1 MATALHLRG
10 QVESS
15 GRSRQ
20 SINER
25 EGYLVD
31 MLAAIILGVAAAL
44 LGLGLG
50 LAVERRRQARLKMGA
65 EEQGKR
71 IIREAEREAEALRRE
86 ADLEVKD
93 KMLQARTEFEQ
104 ETRTRREELQSLEKR
119 LNQREEILDRKLE
132 ALDRRDGEMAGRE
145 QALNSRVQAVAGE
158 EQRWGKLVEEARQTL
173 ERVAGLTAEEAK
185 AQLVGALEEEAKL
198 HAASRI
204 KRIEDEANETG
215 DERAKQIIGRAVCRV
230 ASEYIAE
237 AAVSVVDLPSD
248 DMKGR
253 IIGREGRNIRALEKA
268 TGIDII
274 VDDTPETI
282 ILSGFDS
289 IRREVARIAIQRL
302 IQDGRIHPARIEE
315 TVEKVGKEIEKDIRE
330 AGEQACFELG
340 ITGLHPELVRM
351 VGRLKYRYSYSQN
364 QLAHTKEVASLSGIL
379 AAELKLDARAVK
391 RAALLHDIGKAADQ
405 GSETSHA
412 LLSAELAK
420 KYNEDPKVV
429 NIVAA
434 HHEEVAPTCPEA
446 VILQAADTLS
456 AARPGARREIM
467 ETYVKRLAKLE
478 EIATSFKGVEKCFAI
493 QAGREVRVVVESE
506 QVNDQAAYTM
516 AREIAK
522 RIEDE
527 MEYPGQIKV
536 TVIRETRAVEYAR

>member
-1 MATALHLRG
+1 MDMWVIMVLAVSVAL
-10 QVESS
+10 
-15 GRSRQ
+15 
-20 SINER
+20 I
-25 EGYLVD
+25 
-31 MLAAIILGVAAAL
+31 
-44 LGLGLG
+44 G
-50 LAVERRRQARLKMGA
+50 LAIGLALERRRQNRLKQQAGDEA
-65 EEQGKR
+65 KR
-71 IIREAEREAEALRRE
+71 ILRDAEREVEARRKEAE
-86 ADLEVKD
+86 LEIKD

-104 ETRTRREELQSLEKR
+104 ESRARREETQSFERR

-132 ALDRRDGEMAGRE
+132 VLDRRERDVIGRE
-145 QALNSRVQAVAGE
+145 QEIRNRDTVLGQQEA
-158 EQRWGKLVEEARQTL
+158 RWHQLVEEAKRKL
-173 ERVAGLTAEEAK
+173 EQVAGLTAEEAK
-185 AQLVGALEEEAKL
+185 AQLMQSLEQEAKL
-198 HAASRI
+198 HAAARV
-204 KRIEDEANETG
+204 KRVEDEANEMA
-215 DERAKQIIGRAVCRV
+215 DERAKQVIGRAICRI
-230 ASEYIAE
+230 ASEYVAE

-289 IRREVARIAIQRL
+289 IRREIARVAIQRL
-302 IQDGRIHPARIEE
+302 IQDGRIHPTRIEE
-315 TVEKVGKEIEKDIRE
+315 TVEKVTKEVEKDIRE

-351 VGRLKYRYSYSQN
+351 VGRLKYRFSYSQN
-364 QLAHTKEVASLSGIL
+364 QLAHTKEVATLAGLL
-379 AAELKLDARAVK
+379 AAEVGLDVKALK

-405 GSETSHA
+405 GTEISHA

-420 KYNEDPKVV
+420 KYNEDARVV
-429 NIVAA
+429 NIIAA
-434 HHEEVAPTCPEA
+434 HHEEVPPQYPEA
-446 VILQAADTLS
+446 ILLQAADTLS

-493 QAGREVRVVVESE
+493 QAGREIRVVVESE
-506 QVNDQAAYTM
+506 QINDQAAFVM
-516 AREIAK
+516 ARDIAK

>member
-1 MATALHLRG
+1 
-10 QVESS
+10 VEP
-15 GRSRQ
+15 
-20 SINER
+20 IA
-25 EGYLVD
+25 V
-31 MLAAIILGVAAAL
+31 IVLGVAAAL

-50 LAVERRRQARLKMGA
+50 LAMERRRQARLKLEA
-65 EEQGKR
+65 EDQAKR
-71 IIREAEREAEALRRE
+71 IIREAEREAEACRRE

-93 KMLQARTEFEQ
+93 KMLQARTEFER
-104 ETRTRREELQSLEKR
+104 ETRARREELQNFEKR

-132 ALDRRDGEMAGRE
+132 VLDRRDREMAARE
-145 QALNSRVQAVAGE
+145 QETKVRAQAVEAQE
-158 EQRWGKLVEEARQTL
+158 SRWNALVEEAKRAL
-173 ERVAGLTAEEAK
+173 ERVAGLTTEEAK
-185 AQLVGALEEEAKL
+185 AQLMHSLEEEAKL

-204 KRIEDEANETG
+204 KRIEDEANELA
-215 DERAKQIIGRAVCRV
+215 DERAKQIIGRAVCRI
-230 ASEYIAE
+230 ASEYVAE

-289 IRREVARIAIQRL
+289 VRREVARVAIQRL

-315 TVEKVGKEIEKDIRE
+315 TVEKVAKEIEKDIRE

-340 ITGLHPELVRM
+340 ISGLHPELTRM
-351 VGRLKYRYSYSQN
+351 VGRLKYRFSYSQN
-364 QLAHTKEVASLSGIL
+364 QLAHTKEVATLAGLL
-379 AAELKLDARAVK
+379 AAELKLDVKAVK

-405 GSETSHA
+405 GSESSHA

-420 KYNEDPKVV
+420 KYNEDAKVI
-429 NIVAA
+429 NIIAA

-446 VILQAADTLS
+446 ILLQAADTLS

-493 QAGREVRVVVESE
+493 QAGREIRVVVEGE
-506 QVNDQAAYTM
+506 QVSDQAAYTM
-516 AREIAK
+516 ARDIAK
-522 RIEDE
+522 RIEGE

>member
-1 MATALHLRG
+1 M
-10 QVESS
+10 
-15 GRSRQ
+15 
-20 SINER
+20 
-25 EGYLVD
+25 D
-31 MLAAIILGVAAAL
+31 MWVTIV
-44 LGLGLG
+44 LG
-50 LAVERRRQARLKMGA
+50 LAMGLVGLAIGWALERQRQKRLKQQAGDDA
-65 EEQGKR
+65 RR
-71 IIREAEREAEALRRE
+71 ILREAEREIEARRKE
-86 ADLEVKD
+86 ADLEIKGRT
-93 KMLQARTEFEQ
+93 LQVRTEFEQ
-104 ETRTRREELQSLEKR
+104 ETRARREELQGLERR

-132 ALDRRDGEMAGRE
+132 VLDRRDRDLGGRE
-145 QALNSRVQAVAGE
+145 QEMRTRDAAVVQKE
-158 EQRWGKLVEEARQTL
+158 EHWRSLVEEAKRTL
-173 ERVAGLTAEEAK
+173 ERVAGFTSEEAK
-185 AQLVGALEEEAKL
+185 TQLMQALEDEAKL
-198 HAASRI
+198 HVSARI
-204 KRIEDEANETG
+204 KRIEDEANELG
-215 DERAKQIIGRAVCRV
+215 EERAKQIIGRAICRI
-230 ASEYIAE
+230 ASEYVAE

-289 IRREVARIAIQRL
+289 IRREIARVAIQRL
-302 IQDGRIHPARIEE
+302 IQDGRIHPTRIEE
-315 TVEKVGKEIEKDIRE
+315 MVEKVTKEVEKDIRE

-351 VGRLKYRYSYSQN
+351 VGRLKYRFSYSQN
-364 QLAHTKEVASLSGIL
+364 QLAHTKEVVTLAGLL
-379 AAELKLDARAVK
+379 AAEVGLDVKALK

-405 GSETSHA
+405 GTETSHA

-420 KYNEDPKVV
+420 KYNEEPRVV
-429 NIVAA
+429 NIIAA
-434 HHEEVAPTCPEA
+434 HHEEVAAQYPEA

-493 QAGREVRVVVESE
+493 QAGREIRVVVESG
-506 QVNDQAAYTM
+506 QINDQAAFVM
-516 AREIAK
+516 ARDIAK
-522 RIEDE
+522 RIEEE

>member
-1 MATALHLRG
+1 
-10 QVESS
+10 VESWLT
-15 GRSRQ
+15 
-20 SINER
+20 I
-25 EGYLVD
+25 V
-31 MLAAIILGVAAAL
+31 LALALGL
-44 LGLGLG
+44 LGIGLG
-50 LAVERRRQARLKMGA
+50 WVLHRQRQERHRQEA
-65 EEQGKR
+65 ESEAKR
-71 IIREAEREAEALRRE
+71 ILQEAQREVEARRKE
-86 ADLEVKD
+86 ADLEIKD
-93 KMLQARTEFEQ
+93 RMLQTRTELEQ
-104 ETRTRREELQSLEKR
+104 ETRARREEFQAFEKR
-119 LNQREEILDRKLE
+119 LTQREEILDRKLE
-132 ALDRRDGEMAGRE
+132 VLDRRERDLAGRE
-145 QALNSRVQAVAGE
+145 EQVRTRDAAVSKQEGHWN
-158 EQRWGKLVEEARQTL
+158 QLVEEATKTL
-173 ERVAGLTAEEAK
+173 ERVAGMSSDEARG
-185 AQLVGALEEEAKL
+185 QLMRSMEEEAKL
-198 HAASRI
+198 QVAARV
-204 KRIEDEANETG
+204 KRIEDEANAMAE
-215 DERAKQIIGRAVCRV
+215 ERAKQVIGRAICRI
-230 ASEYIAE
+230 ASEYVAE

-289 IRREVARIAIQRL
+289 VRREIARQAIQRL
-302 IQDGRIHPARIEE
+302 IQDGRIHPTRIEE
-315 TVEKVGKEIEKDIRE
+315 TVEKVTKEMEKDIRE

-364 QLAHTKEVASLSGIL
+364 QLAHTKEVATLAGLL
-379 AAELKLDARAVK
+379 AAEIGLDVKAVK

-405 GSETSHA
+405 GTEVSHA

-420 KYNEDPKVV
+420 KYNEDPRVI
-429 NIVAA
+429 NIIAA
-434 HHEEVAPTCPEA
+434 HHEEGAPQYPEA
-446 VILQAADTLS
+446 VLLQAADTLS

-493 QAGREVRVVVESE
+493 QAGREIRVVVESE
-506 QVNDQAAYTM
+506 QINDQAAFVM
-516 AREIAK
+516 ARDIAK
-522 RIEDE
+522 RIESE

>member
-1 MATALHLRG
+1 VIVGVGLAAAVLGLLVGLVLQRQRQTRLKQEAEEKAQRVLRDA
-10 QVESS
+10 
-15 GRSRQ
+15 
-20 SINER
+20 ER
-25 EGYLVD
+25 E
-31 MLAAIILGVAAAL
+31 
-44 LGLGLG
+44 
-50 LAVERRRQARLKMGA
+50 VEARR
-65 EEQGKR
+65 
-71 IIREAEREAEALRRE
+71 REAE
-86 ADLEVKD
+86 LEIKD
-93 KMLQARTEFEQ
+93 KMLQARTEFEH
-104 ETRTRREELQSLEKR
+104 ESRGRREELLSFEKR

-132 ALDRRDGEMAGRE
+132 ALDRRERE
-145 QALNSRVQAVAGE
+145 QTGLEQTLKSR
-158 EQRWGKLVEEARQTL
+158 EQSLAQQEARWRALTEDASRKL
-173 ERVAGLTAEEAK
+173 EQIAGLTAEEART
-185 AQLVGALEEEAKL
+185 QLVQALEDEAKM
-198 HAASRI
+198 HAAARI
-204 KRIEDEANETG
+204 KRLEDQANETG
-215 DERAKQIIGRAVCRV
+215 EERAREIIGRAICRL
-230 ASEYIAE
+230 ASEYVAE

-289 IRREVARIAIQRL
+289 IRREIARVAIQRL

-315 TVEKVGKEIEKDIRE
+315 TVEKVTKELEKDIRE

-340 ITGLHPELVRM
+340 ITGMHPELVRM

-364 QLAHTKEVASLSGIL
+364 QLAHTKEVAQLAGLL
-379 AAELKLDARAVK
+379 AAEVKLDVKAVK

-405 GSETSHA
+405 GSESSHA

-420 KYNEDPKVV
+420 KYSEDARVV
-429 NIVAA
+429 NIIAA
-434 HHEEVAPTCPEA
+434 HHEEIAPQYPEA
-446 VILQAADTLS
+446 ILLQAADTLS

-467 ETYVKRLAKLE
+467 ETYVRRLAKLE

-493 QAGREVRVVVESE
+493 QAGREVRVVVEGEAVS
-506 QVNDQAAYTM
+506 DQGAFVM
-516 AREIAK
+516 ARDIAK

>member
-1 MATALHLRG
+1 MEIWVTIVVALGMVLVG
-10 QVESS
+10 LIA
-15 GRSRQ
+15 GRALERQ
-20 SINER
+20 RKN
-25 EGYLVD
+25 
-31 MLAAIILGVAAAL
+31 
-44 LGLGLG
+44 
-50 LAVERRRQARLKMGA
+50 RLKQDA
-65 EEQGKR
+65 EEEAKR
-71 IIREAEREAEALRRE
+71 IIRDTEREVESRRKE
-86 ADLEVKD
+86 ADLEIKD
-93 KMLQARTEFEQ
+93 KALRARTEFEQ
-104 ETRTRREELQSLEKR
+104 EFHTRREETQSFEKR

-132 ALDRRDGEMAGRE
+132 LMDRREREMTAREQELHTRDQAVSKQEAHWQQLVAEAGRKLE
-145 QALNSRVQAVAGE
+145 QL
-158 EQRWGKLVEEARQTL
+158 
-173 ERVAGLTAEEAK
+173 AGLTAEEAK
-185 AQLVGALEEEAKL
+185 DQLLRALEEEAKL
-198 HAASRI
+198 HAAAHI
-204 KRIEDEANETG
+204 KRIEDTATETG
-215 DERAKQIIGRAVCRV
+215 EDRAKQIIGRAICRI
-230 ASEYIAE
+230 ASEYVAE

-289 IRREVARIAIQRL
+289 IRREVARVAIQRL

-315 TVEKVGKEIEKDIRE
+315 TVEKVAKEVEKDIRE

-351 VGRLKYRYSYSQN
+351 VGRLKFRYSYSQN
-364 QLAHTKEVASLSGIL
+364 QLAHTKEVTSLAGLL
-379 AAELKLDARAVK
+379 AAELKLDVKAVK

-420 KYNEDPKVV
+420 KYNEDPRVV
-429 NIVAA
+429 NIIAA
-434 HHEEVAPTCPEA
+434 HHEEVAPQYAEA
-446 VILQAADTLS
+446 VLLQAADTLS

-467 ETYVKRLAKLE
+467 ETYVRRLAKLE

-493 QAGREVRVVVESE
+493 QAGREIRVVVGSE
-506 QVNDQAAYTM
+506 QISDQAAYVM
-516 AREIAK
+516 ARDIAK

>member
-1 MATALHLRG
+1 
-10 QVESS
+10 V
-15 GRSRQ
+15 
-20 SINER
+20 
-25 EGYLVD
+25 
-31 MLAAIILGVAAAL
+31 
-44 LGLGLG
+44 
-50 LAVERRRQARLKMGA
+50 
-65 EEQGKR
+65 
-71 IIREAEREAEALRRE
+71 
-86 ADLEVKD
+86 
-93 KMLQARTEFEQ
+93 
-104 ETRTRREELQSLEKR
+104 
-119 LNQREEILDRKLE
+119 
-132 ALDRRDGEMAGRE
+132 
-145 QALNSRVQAVAGE
+145 
-158 EQRWGKLVEEARQTL
+158 
-173 ERVAGLTAEEAK
+173 
-185 AQLVGALEEEAKL
+185 
-198 HAASRI
+198 
-204 KRIEDEANETG
+204 
-215 DERAKQIIGRAVCRV
+215 
-230 ASEYIAE
+230 AE

-289 IRREVARIAIQRL
+289 VRREIARVAIQRL
-302 IQDGRIHPARIEE
+302 IQDGRIHPTRIEE
-315 TVEKVGKEIEKDIRE
+315 MVEKVTKEVEKDIRE

-364 QLAHTKEVASLSGIL
+364 QLAHTKEVVTLAGLL
-379 AAELKLDARAVK
+379 AAELGLDVKALK

-405 GSETSHA
+405 GTETSHA

-420 KYNEDPKVV
+420 KYNEDARVV
-429 NIVAA
+429 NIIAA
-434 HHEEVAPTCPEA
+434 HHEEVAPQYPEA

-493 QAGREVRVVVESE
+493 QAGREIRVVVESE
-506 QVNDQAAYTM
+506 QINDQAAYVI
-516 AREIAK
+516 ARDIAK

-536 TVIRETRAVEYAR
+536 TVIRETRAIEYAR

>member
-1 MATALHLRG
+1 MEIWVTIVVALGMVVVGL
-10 QVESS
+10 VA
-15 GRSRQ
+15 GRALERQ
-20 SINER
+20 RKN
-25 EGYLVD
+25 
-31 MLAAIILGVAAAL
+31 
-44 LGLGLG
+44 
-50 LAVERRRQARLKMGA
+50 RLKQDA
-65 EEQGKR
+65 EEEAKR
-71 IIREAEREAEALRRE
+71 IIRDTEREVESRRKE
-86 ADLEVKD
+86 ADLEIKD
-93 KMLQARTEFEQ
+93 KALRARTEFEQ
-104 ETRTRREELQSLEKR
+104 EFHTRREETQSFEKR

-132 ALDRRDGEMAGRE
+132 LMDRREREMTSREQELHARDQAVSKQEAHWQQLVGEAGRKLE
-145 QALNSRVQAVAGE
+145 QL
-158 EQRWGKLVEEARQTL
+158 
-173 ERVAGLTAEEAK
+173 AGLTAEEAK
-185 AQLVGALEEEAKL
+185 DQLLRALEEEAKL
-198 HAASRI
+198 HAAAHI
-204 KRIEDEANETG
+204 KRIEDTATETG
-215 DERAKQIIGRAVCRV
+215 EDRAKQIIGRAICRI
-230 ASEYIAE
+230 ASEYVAE

-289 IRREVARIAIQRL
+289 IRREVARVAIQRL

-315 TVEKVGKEIEKDIRE
+315 TVEKVAKEVEKDIRE

-351 VGRLKYRYSYSQN
+351 VGRLKFRYSYSQN
-364 QLAHTKEVASLSGIL
+364 QLAHTKEVTSLAGLL
-379 AAELKLDARAVK
+379 AAELKLDVKAVK

-420 KYNEDPKVV
+420 KYNEDARVV
-429 NIVAA
+429 NIIAA
-434 HHEEVAPTCPEA
+434 HHEEVAPQYAEA
-446 VILQAADTLS
+446 VLLQAADTLS

-467 ETYVKRLAKLE
+467 ETYVRRLAKLE

-493 QAGREVRVVVESE
+493 QAGREIRVVVGSE
-506 QVNDQAAYTM
+506 QISDQAAYVM
-516 AREIAK
+516 ARDIAK

>member
-1 MATALHLRG
+1 MWP
-10 QVESS
+10 
-15 GRSRQ
+15 
-20 SINER
+20 I
-25 EGYLVD
+25 
-31 MLAAIILGVAAAL
+31 L
-44 LGLGLG
+44 LGGLVGVLVGIPLGL
-50 LAVERRRQARLKMGA
+50 LVERRRQARLTQGA
-65 EEQGKR
+65 LAESQR
-71 IIREAEREAEALRRE
+71 ILREAEREAEARRKE
-86 ADLEVKD
+86 ADLEIKD
-93 KMLQARTEFEQ
+93 KALQARAEVEQ
-104 ETRTRREELQSLEKR
+104 ELRSRREEVQSFEKR
-119 LNQREEILDRKLE
+119 LSQREEILDRKLE
-132 ALDRRDGEMAGRE
+132 AMDRRDRELTGRE
-145 QALNSRVQAVAGE
+145 QELKARDQAVSKQEAQWVTLI
-158 EQRWGKLVEEARQTL
+158 EQAQRKLEQT
-173 ERVAGLTAEEAK
+173 AGLTAEEAK
-185 AQLVGALEEEAKL
+185 AQLVQGLEEEAKL
-198 HAASRI
+198 HAAARI
-204 KRIEDEANETG
+204 KRIEDGANETAE
-215 DERAKQIIGRAVCRV
+215 ERAKQIIGRAICRI
-230 ASEYIAE
+230 ASEYVAE

-289 IRREVARIAIQRL
+289 VRREVARVAIQRL

-315 TVEKVGKEIEKDIRE
+315 TVEKVTKEVEKDIRE

-364 QLAHTKEVASLSGIL
+364 QLAHTKEVAGLAGLL
-379 AAELKLDARAVK
+379 AAELKLDVKAVK

-405 GSETSHA
+405 GTETSHA

-420 KYNEDPKVV
+420 KYNEDSRVI
-429 NIVAA
+429 NIIAA
-434 HHEEVAPTCPEA
+434 HHEEVAPQYPEA
-446 VILQAADTLS
+446 VLLQAADTLS

-467 ETYVKRLAKLE
+467 ETYVRRLAKLE

-493 QAGREVRVVVESE
+493 QAGREIRVVVEGE
-506 QVNDQAAYTM
+506 QVNDQAAFVM
-516 AREIAK
+516 ARDIAK

>member
-1 MATALHLRG
+1 MEIWAIVLVALGMVLVG
-10 QVESS
+10 LIS
-15 GRSRQ
+15 GRALERQ
-20 SINER
+20 RQN
-25 EGYLVD
+25 
-31 MLAAIILGVAAAL
+31 
-44 LGLGLG
+44 
-50 LAVERRRQARLKMGA
+50 RRRTDS
-65 EEQGKR
+65 EEEAKR
-71 IIREAEREAEALRRE
+71 IIREAGREVEARRKEAE
-86 ADLEVKD
+86 LEIKD
-93 KMLQARTEFEQ
+93 KSLQARTQFEQ
-104 ETRTRREELQSLEKR
+104 EFRTRREEIQNFEKR
-119 LNQREEILDRKLE
+119 LSQREEILDRKLE
-132 ALDRRDGEMAGRE
+132 VMDRRDREVAARE
-145 QALNSRVQAVAGE
+145 QELRTRDQAV
-158 EQRWGKLVEEARQTL
+158 GKQEAHWRQLVEDAERRL
-173 ERVAGLTAEEAK
+173 EQLAGLTAEEAK
-185 AQLVGALEEEAKL
+185 AQLFRSLEEEAKL
-198 HAASRI
+198 HAAAHI
-204 KRIEDEANETG
+204 KRIEDTANETG
-215 DERAKQIIGRAVCRV
+215 EDRAKQIIGRAICRI
-230 ASEYIAE
+230 ASDYVAE

-289 IRREVARIAIQRL
+289 IRREIARVAIQRL

-315 TVEKVGKEIEKDIRE
+315 TVEKVTKEVEKDIRE

-364 QLAHTKEVASLSGIL
+364 QLAHTKEVATLAGLL
-379 AAELKLDARAVK
+379 AAELKLDVKAVK

-405 GSETSHA
+405 GTETSHA

-420 KYNEDPKVV
+420 KYNEDPRVI
-429 NIVAA
+429 NIIAA
-434 HHEEVAPTCPEA
+434 HHEEVAPQFAEA
-446 VILQAADTLS
+446 VLLQAADTLS

-467 ETYVKRLAKLE
+467 ETYVRRLAKLE

-493 QAGREVRVVVESE
+493 QAGREIRVVVESE
-506 QVNDQAAYTM
+506 QVNDQAAYVM
-516 AREIAK
+516 ARDIAK

>member
-1 MATALHLRG
+1 MEIWVTIVVALGMVAVGL
-10 QVESS
+10 VA
-15 GRSRQ
+15 GRALERQ
-20 SINER
+20 RKN
-25 EGYLVD
+25 
-31 MLAAIILGVAAAL
+31 
-44 LGLGLG
+44 
-50 LAVERRRQARLKMGA
+50 RLKQDA
-65 EEQGKR
+65 EEEAKR
-71 IIREAEREAEALRRE
+71 IIRDTEREVESRRKEAALEIKDKALR
-86 ADLEVKD
+86 
-93 KMLQARTEFEQ
+93 ARTEFEQ
-104 ETRTRREELQSLEKR
+104 EFHTRREETQSFEKR

-132 ALDRRDGEMAGRE
+132 LMDRREREMTTREQELHSRDQTVSKQEAHWQQLVGEAGRKLE
-145 QALNSRVQAVAGE
+145 QL
-158 EQRWGKLVEEARQTL
+158 
-173 ERVAGLTAEEAK
+173 AGLTAEEAK
-185 AQLVGALEEEAKL
+185 DQLLRALEEEAKL
-198 HAASRI
+198 HAAAHI
-204 KRIEDEANETG
+204 KRIEDTATETG
-215 DERAKQIIGRAVCRV
+215 EDRAKQIIGRAICRI
-230 ASEYIAE
+230 ASEYVAE

-289 IRREVARIAIQRL
+289 IRREVARVAIQRL

-315 TVEKVGKEIEKDIRE
+315 TVEKVAKEVEKDIRE

-351 VGRLKYRYSYSQN
+351 VGRLKFRYSYSQN
-364 QLAHTKEVASLSGIL
+364 QLAHTKEVTSLAGLL
-379 AAELKLDARAVK
+379 AAELKLDVKAVK

-420 KYNEDPKVV
+420 KYNEDARVV
-429 NIVAA
+429 NIIAA
-434 HHEEVAPTCPEA
+434 HHEEVAPQYAEA
-446 VILQAADTLS
+446 VLLQAADTLS

-467 ETYVKRLAKLE
+467 ETYVRRLAKLE

-493 QAGREVRVVVESE
+493 QAGREIRVVVGSE
-506 QVNDQAAYTM
+506 QISDQAAYMM
-516 AREIAK
+516 ARDIAK

>member
-1 MATALHLRG
+1 MEIWVTIVVALGMVVVGLIA
-10 QVESS
+10 
-15 GRSRQ
+15 GRALERQ
-20 SINER
+20 RKN
-25 EGYLVD
+25 
-31 MLAAIILGVAAAL
+31 
-44 LGLGLG
+44 
-50 LAVERRRQARLKMGA
+50 RLKQDA
-65 EEQGKR
+65 EEEAKR
-71 IIREAEREAEALRRE
+71 IIRDTEREVESRRKE
-86 ADLEVKD
+86 ADLEIKD
-93 KMLQARTEFEQ
+93 KALRARTEFEQ
-104 ETRTRREELQSLEKR
+104 EFHTRREETQSFEKR

-132 ALDRRDGEMAGRE
+132 LMDRREREMTAREQELHTRDQAVSKQEAHWQQLVGEAGRKLE
-145 QALNSRVQAVAGE
+145 QL
-158 EQRWGKLVEEARQTL
+158 
-173 ERVAGLTAEEAK
+173 AGLTAEEAK
-185 AQLVGALEEEAKL
+185 DQLLRALEEEAKL
-198 HAASRI
+198 HAAAHI
-204 KRIEDEANETG
+204 KRIEDTATETG
-215 DERAKQIIGRAVCRV
+215 EDRAKQIIGRAICRI
-230 ASEYIAE
+230 ASEYVAE

-289 IRREVARIAIQRL
+289 IRREVARVAIQRL

-315 TVEKVGKEIEKDIRE
+315 TVEKVAKEVEKDIRE

-351 VGRLKYRYSYSQN
+351 VGRLKFRYSYSQN
-364 QLAHTKEVASLSGIL
+364 QLAHTKEVTSLAGLL
-379 AAELKLDARAVK
+379 AAELKLDVKAVK

-420 KYNEDPKVV
+420 KYNEDARVV
-429 NIVAA
+429 NIIAA
-434 HHEEVAPTCPEA
+434 HHEEVAPQYAEA
-446 VILQAADTLS
+446 VLLQAADTLS

-467 ETYVKRLAKLE
+467 ETYVRRLAKLE

-493 QAGREVRVVVESE
+493 QAGREIRVVVGSE
-506 QVNDQAAYTM
+506 QISDQAAYVM
-516 AREIAK
+516 ARDIAK

>member
-1 MATALHLRG
+1 
-10 QVESS
+10 VESWFT
-15 GRSRQ
+15 
-20 SINER
+20 IVLA
-25 EGYLVD
+25 LV
-31 MLAAIILGVAAAL
+31 LGL
-44 LGLGLG
+44 LGIGLG
-50 LAVERRRQARLKMGA
+50 WVLHRQRQERHRQEA
-65 EEQGKR
+65 EGEAKR
-71 IIREAEREAEALRRE
+71 IIQEAQREVEARRKE
-86 ADLEVKD
+86 ADLEIKD
-93 KMLQARTEFEQ
+93 RMLQTRTELEQ
-104 ETRTRREELQSLEKR
+104 EVRARREESQAFEKR
-119 LNQREEILDRKLE
+119 LTQREEILDRKLE
-132 ALDRRDGEMAGRE
+132 VLDRRDRDLASRDE
-145 QALNSRVQAVAGE
+145 QLRNRDAAVSKQEGYWK
-158 EQRWGKLVEEARQTL
+158 QLVEEATKNL
-173 ERVAGLTAEEAK
+173 ERLAGMTSEEARG
-185 AQLVGALEEEAKL
+185 QLMRGLEEDAKL
-198 HAASRI
+198 QASARI
-204 KRIEDEANETG
+204 KRIEDEANATAE
-215 DERAKQIIGRAVCRV
+215 ERAKQVIGRAICRI
-230 ASEYIAE
+230 ASEYVAE

-289 IRREVARIAIQRL
+289 VRREIARQAIQRL
-302 IQDGRIHPARIEE
+302 IQDGRIHPTRIEE
-315 TVEKVGKEIEKDIRE
+315 TVEKVTKELEKDIRE

-364 QLAHTKEVASLSGIL
+364 QLAHTKEVATLAGLL
-379 AAELKLDARAVK
+379 AAEIGLDVKAVK

-405 GSETSHA
+405 GTEVSHA

-420 KYNEDPKVV
+420 KYNEDPRVI
-429 NIVAA
+429 NIIAA
-434 HHEEVAPTCPEA
+434 HHEEVAPQYPEA
-446 VILQAADTLS
+446 VLLQAADTLS

-493 QAGREVRVVVESE
+493 QAGREIRVVVESE
-506 QVNDQAAYTM
+506 QINDQAAYVM
-516 AREIAK
+516 ARDIAK
-522 RIEDE
+522 RIENE

>member
-1 MATALHLRG
+1 M
-10 QVESS
+10 V
-15 GRSRQ
+15 
-20 SINER
+20 
-25 EGYLVD
+25 V
-31 MLAAIILGVAAAL
+31 LGVAATL

-50 LAVERRRQARLKMGA
+50 LAMERRRQTRLKLEA
-65 EEQGKR
+65 EDQAKR
-71 IIREAEREAEALRRE
+71 ILREAEREAEALRRE
-86 ADLEVKD
+86 ADLEIKD
-93 KMLQARTEFEQ
+93 KTLQARTVFEQ
-104 ETRTRREELQSLEKR
+104 ETRSRREELQSFEKR

-132 ALDRRDGEMAGRE
+132 VLDRRDREAAERE
-145 QALNSRVQAVAGE
+145 QELKTRLQAVGE
-158 EQRWGKLVEEARQTL
+158 QEQRWQQLVGEVAQTL

-185 AQLVGALEEEAKL
+185 AQIVRGLEEEAKL
-198 HAASRI
+198 HAATRI
-204 KRIEDEANETG
+204 KRIEDEANELG
-215 DERAKQIIGRAVCRV
+215 DERAKQIIGRAVCRI
-230 ASEYIAE
+230 ASEYVAE

-289 IRREVARIAIQRL
+289 VRREIARVAIARL

-315 TVEKVGKEIEKDIRE
+315 TVEKVAKEVEKDIRE
-330 AGEQACFELG
+330 AGEQTCFELG
-340 ITGLHPELVRM
+340 ITNLHPELTRM

-364 QLAHTKEVASLSGIL
+364 QLAHTKEVTALAGLL
-379 AAELKLDARAVK
+379 AAELKLDVKAVK

-420 KYNEDPKVV
+420 KYNEDPKVI
-429 NIVAA
+429 NIIAS

-446 VILQAADTLS
+446 VLLQAADTLS

-493 QAGREVRVVVESE
+493 QAGREIRVVVEGE
-506 QVNDQAAYTM
+506 QVNDQAAYVM
-516 AREIAK
+516 ARDIAK

>member
-1 MATALHLRG
+1 
-10 QVESS
+10 
-15 GRSRQ
+15 
-20 SINER
+20 
-25 EGYLVD
+25 
-31 MLAAIILGVAAAL
+31 MLIFAAAVAAL
-44 LGLGLG
+44 LAGVLGG
-50 LAVERRRQARLKMGA
+50 RIVERRRQTRLKQEAA
-65 EEQGKR
+65 EEVKR
-71 IIREAEREAEALRRE
+71 LLREAEREADAKRKE
-86 ADLEVKD
+86 ADLEIKD
-93 KMLQARTEFEQ
+93 KALRARTEIEQ
-104 ETRTRREELQSLEKR
+104 ELRTRREEVLNFEKR
-119 LNQREEILDRKLE
+119 LGQREEILDRKLE
-132 ALDRRDGEMAGRE
+132 VMDRRERELSGHEQELRNRE
-145 QALNSRVQAVAGE
+145 QAVGNEEGRWRQLVA
-158 EQRWGKLVEEARQTL
+158 EAQQQL
-173 ERVAGLTAEEAK
+173 ERVAGLTSEQAK
-185 AQLVGALEEEAKL
+185 AQLLQALEEEAKL
-198 HAASRI
+198 HAAQII
-204 KRIEDEANETG
+204 KRIEDTANETG
-215 DERAKQIIGRAVCRV
+215 EERAKHIIGRAICRI
-230 ASEYIAE
+230 ASEYVAE

-289 IRREVARIAIQRL
+289 IRREIARVAIQRL

-315 TVEKVGKEIEKDIRE
+315 TVEKVIKEIEKDIRE

-364 QLAHTKEVASLSGIL
+364 QLAHTKEVATLAGLL
-379 AAELKLDARAVK
+379 AAELKLDAKAVK

-420 KYNEDPKVV
+420 KYNEDPRVI
-429 NIVAA
+429 NIIAA
-434 HHEEVAPTCPEA
+434 HHEEVAPQYPEA
-446 VILQAADTLS
+446 VLLQAADTLS

-467 ETYVKRLAKLE
+467 ETYVRRLAKLE

-506 QVNDQAAYTM
+506 QVNDQAAYVM
-516 AREIAK
+516 ARDIAK
-522 RIEDE
+522 RIEEE

>member
-1 MATALHLRG
+1 VEIWVTIVVALGMVVVGL
-10 QVESS
+10 VA
-15 GRSRQ
+15 GRALERQ
-20 SINER
+20 RKN
-25 EGYLVD
+25 
-31 MLAAIILGVAAAL
+31 
-44 LGLGLG
+44 
-50 LAVERRRQARLKMGA
+50 RLKQDA
-65 EEQGKR
+65 EEEAKR
-71 IIREAEREAEALRRE
+71 IIRDTEREVESRRKE
-86 ADLEVKD
+86 ADLEIKD
-93 KMLQARTEFEQ
+93 KALRARTEFEQ
-104 ETRTRREELQSLEKR
+104 EFHTRREETQSFEKR

-132 ALDRRDGEMAGRE
+132 LMDRREREMTTREQELHTKDQAVSKQEAHWQQLVGEAGRKLE
-145 QALNSRVQAVAGE
+145 QL
-158 EQRWGKLVEEARQTL
+158 
-173 ERVAGLTAEEAK
+173 AGLTAEEAK
-185 AQLVGALEEEAKL
+185 DQLLRALEEEAKL
-198 HAASRI
+198 HAAAHI
-204 KRIEDEANETG
+204 KRIEDTATETG
-215 DERAKQIIGRAVCRV
+215 EDRAKQIIGRAICRI
-230 ASEYIAE
+230 ASEYVAE

-289 IRREVARIAIQRL
+289 IRREVARVAIQRL

-315 TVEKVGKEIEKDIRE
+315 TVEKVAKEVEKDIRE

-351 VGRLKYRYSYSQN
+351 VGRLKFRYSYSQN
-364 QLAHTKEVASLSGIL
+364 QLAHTKEVTSLAGLL
-379 AAELKLDARAVK
+379 AAELKLDVKAVK

-420 KYNEDPKVV
+420 KYNEDPRVV
-429 NIVAA
+429 NIIAA
-434 HHEEVAPTCPEA
+434 HHEEVAPQYAEA
-446 VILQAADTLS
+446 VLLQAADTLS

-467 ETYVKRLAKLE
+467 ETYVRRLAKLE

-493 QAGREVRVVVESE
+493 QAGREIRVVVGSE
-506 QVNDQAAYTM
+506 QISDQAAYVM
-516 AREIAK
+516 ARDIAK

>member
-1 MATALHLRG
+1 MEIWVTIVVALGMVVVGL
-10 QVESS
+10 VA
-15 GRSRQ
+15 GRALERQ
-20 SINER
+20 RKN
-25 EGYLVD
+25 
-31 MLAAIILGVAAAL
+31 
-44 LGLGLG
+44 
-50 LAVERRRQARLKMGA
+50 RLKQDA
-65 EEQGKR
+65 EEEAKR
-71 IIREAEREAEALRRE
+71 IIRDTEREVESRRKE
-86 ADLEVKD
+86 ADLEIKD
-93 KMLQARTEFEQ
+93 KALRARTEFEQ
-104 ETRTRREELQSLEKR
+104 EFHTRREETQSFEKR

-132 ALDRRDGEMAGRE
+132 LMDRREREMTTREQELHTKDQAVSKQEAHWQQLVGEAGRKLE
-145 QALNSRVQAVAGE
+145 QL
-158 EQRWGKLVEEARQTL
+158 
-173 ERVAGLTAEEAK
+173 AGLTAEEAK
-185 AQLVGALEEEAKL
+185 DQLLRALEEEAKL
-198 HAASRI
+198 HAAAHI
-204 KRIEDEANETG
+204 KRIEDTATETG
-215 DERAKQIIGRAVCRV
+215 EDRAKQIIGRAICRI
-230 ASEYIAE
+230 ASEYVAE

-289 IRREVARIAIQRL
+289 IRREVARVAIQRL

-315 TVEKVGKEIEKDIRE
+315 TVEKVAKEVEKDIRE

-351 VGRLKYRYSYSQN
+351 VGRLKFRYSYSQN
-364 QLAHTKEVASLSGIL
+364 QLAHTKEVTSLAGLL
-379 AAELKLDARAVK
+379 AAELKLDVKAVK

-420 KYNEDPKVV
+420 KYNEDPRVV
-429 NIVAA
+429 NIIAA
-434 HHEEVAPTCPEA
+434 HHEEVAPQYAEA
-446 VILQAADTLS
+446 VLLQAADTLS

-467 ETYVKRLAKLE
+467 ETYVRRLAKLE

-493 QAGREVRVVVESE
+493 QAGREIRVVVGSE
-506 QVNDQAAYTM
+506 QISDQAAYVM
-516 AREIAK
+516 ARDIAK

>member
-1 MATALHLRG
+1 MEIWVTIVVALGMVVVGLIA
-10 QVESS
+10 
-15 GRSRQ
+15 GRALERQ
-20 SINER
+20 RKN
-25 EGYLVD
+25 
-31 MLAAIILGVAAAL
+31 
-44 LGLGLG
+44 
-50 LAVERRRQARLKMGA
+50 RLKQDA
-65 EEQGKR
+65 EEEAKR
-71 IIREAEREAEALRRE
+71 IIRDTEREVESRRKE
-86 ADLEVKD
+86 ADLEIKD
-93 KMLQARTEFEQ
+93 KALRARTEFEQ
-104 ETRTRREELQSLEKR
+104 EFHTRREETQSFEKR

-132 ALDRRDGEMAGRE
+132 LMDRREREMTTREQELHTKDQAVSKQEAHWQQLVGEAGRKLE
-145 QALNSRVQAVAGE
+145 QL
-158 EQRWGKLVEEARQTL
+158 
-173 ERVAGLTAEEAK
+173 AGLTAEEAK
-185 AQLVGALEEEAKL
+185 DQLLRALEEEAKL
-198 HAASRI
+198 HAAAHI
-204 KRIEDEANETG
+204 KRIEDTATETG
-215 DERAKQIIGRAVCRV
+215 EDRAKQIIGRAICRI
-230 ASEYIAE
+230 ASEYVAE

-289 IRREVARIAIQRL
+289 IRREVARVAIQRL

-315 TVEKVGKEIEKDIRE
+315 TVEKVAKEVEKDIRE

-351 VGRLKYRYSYSQN
+351 VGRLKFRYSYSQN
-364 QLAHTKEVASLSGIL
+364 QLAHTKEVTSLAGLL
-379 AAELKLDARAVK
+379 AAELKLDVKVVK

-420 KYNEDPKVV
+420 KYNEDARVV
-429 NIVAA
+429 NIIAA
-434 HHEEVAPTCPEA
+434 HHEEVAPQYAEA
-446 VILQAADTLS
+446 VLLQAADTLS

-467 ETYVKRLAKLE
+467 ETYVRRLAKLE

-493 QAGREVRVVVESE
+493 QAGREIRVVVGSE
-506 QVNDQAAYTM
+506 QISDQAAYVM
-516 AREIAK
+516 ARDIAK

>member
-1 MATALHLRG
+1 M
-10 QVESS
+10 E
-15 GRSRQ
+15 
-20 SINER
+20 
-25 EGYLVD
+25 LV
-31 MLAAIILGVAAAL
+31 AVIVLGVVAAL
-44 LGLGLG
+44 LGLGIG
-50 LAVERRRQARLKMGA
+50 LAMEKRRQARLMLEA
-65 EEQGKR
+65 EDQSKR
-71 IIREAEREAEALRRE
+71 IVREAEREAEARKRE

-93 KMLQARTEFEQ
+93 KMLQARTEFEK
-104 ETRTRREELQSLEKR
+104 ETRSRRDELQGLEKR

-132 ALDRRDGEMAGRE
+132 VLDRRDREMGTRE
-145 QALNSRVQAVAGE
+145 QELKTRLQGVGE
-158 EQRWGKLVEEARQTL
+158 QESSWNQLVEEAKRTL
-173 ERVAGLTAEEAK
+173 EHVAGLTAEEAK
-185 AQLVGALEEEAKL
+185 AKLMQALEEEAKL
-198 HAASRI
+198 HAAARI
-204 KRIEDEANETG
+204 KRVEDEANELAE
-215 DERAKQIIGRAVCRV
+215 ERAKQVIGRAVCRI
-230 ASEYIAE
+230 ASDYVAE

-289 IRREVARIAIQRL
+289 VRREIARVAIQRL

-315 TVEKVGKEIEKDIRE
+315 TVEKVSKEVEKDIRE
-330 AGEQACFELG
+330 AGDQTCFELG
-340 ITGLHPELVRM
+340 ITGLHPELTRM

-364 QLAHTKEVASLSGIL
+364 QLAHTKEVAALAGLL
-379 AAELKLDARAVK
+379 AAELKMDVKAVK

-420 KYNEDPKVV
+420 KYNEDPKVI
-429 NIVAA
+429 NIIAA
-434 HHEEVAPTCPEA
+434 HHEEVMPTCPEA
-446 VILQAADTLS
+446 VLLQAADTLS

-493 QAGREVRVVVESE
+493 QAGREIRVVVESE
-506 QVNDQAAYTM
+506 QINDQAAYTM
-516 AREIAK
+516 ARDIAK

>member
-1 MATALHLRG
+1 MEIWVTIVVALGMVAVGL
-10 QVESS
+10 VA
-15 GRSRQ
+15 GRALERQ
-20 SINER
+20 RKN
-25 EGYLVD
+25 
-31 MLAAIILGVAAAL
+31 
-44 LGLGLG
+44 
-50 LAVERRRQARLKMGA
+50 RLKQDA
-65 EEQGKR
+65 EEEAKR
-71 IIREAEREAEALRRE
+71 IIRDTEREVESRRKE
-86 ADLEVKD
+86 ADLEIKD
-93 KMLQARTEFEQ
+93 KALRARTEFEQ
-104 ETRTRREELQSLEKR
+104 EFHTRREETQSFEKR

-132 ALDRRDGEMAGRE
+132 LMDRREREMTTQEQELHTRDQAVSKQEAHWQQLVGEAGRKLE
-145 QALNSRVQAVAGE
+145 QL
-158 EQRWGKLVEEARQTL
+158 
-173 ERVAGLTAEEAK
+173 AGLTAEEAK
-185 AQLVGALEEEAKL
+185 DQLLRALEEEAKL
-198 HAASRI
+198 HAAAHI
-204 KRIEDEANETG
+204 KRIEDTATETG
-215 DERAKQIIGRAVCRV
+215 EDRAKQIIGRAICRI
-230 ASEYIAE
+230 ASEYVAE

-289 IRREVARIAIQRL
+289 IRREVARVAIQRL

-315 TVEKVGKEIEKDIRE
+315 TVEKVAKEVEKDIRE

-351 VGRLKYRYSYSQN
+351 VGRLKFRYSYSQN
-364 QLAHTKEVASLSGIL
+364 QLAHTKEVTSLAGLL
-379 AAELKLDARAVK
+379 AAELKLDVKAVK

-420 KYNEDPKVV
+420 KYNEDARVV
-429 NIVAA
+429 NIIAA
-434 HHEEVAPTCPEA
+434 HHEEVAPQYAEA
-446 VILQAADTLS
+446 VLLQAADTLS
-456 AARPGARREIM
+456 AARPGSRREIM
-467 ETYVKRLAKLE
+467 ETYVRRLAKLE

-493 QAGREVRVVVESE
+493 QAGREIRVVVGSE
-506 QVNDQAAYTM
+506 QISDQAAYVM
-516 AREIAK
+516 ARDIAK